1 MGASEL
7 ISNRKDGMIVP
18 AGDAE
23 SLAAAI
29 AEVVEQDD
37 MRRALGP
44 AARKR
49 VEEQCSWESY
59 GDRVLASIT
68 DRLGRARVRAKRS
81 SPEPR

>member
-1 MGASEL
+1 
-7 ISNRKDGMIVP
+7 MIVP

-68 DRLGRARVRAKRS
+68 DRLGRGPAVQTATTL
-81 SPEPR
+81 EA